1 MSVSKIVMMIIIII
15 IMIIIIIIIIIIIG
29 VRGLAKVQ
37 SISPSIFS
45 CP

>member
-1 MSVSKIVMMIIIII
+1 MSVSKIVMMIIK
-15 IMIIIIIIIIIIIG
+15 IIIIIIILIIIG

>member
-1 MSVSKIVMMIIIII
+1 MSVSKIVMMM
-15 IMIIIIIIIIIIIG
+15 MIIIIIIIIIIIG